1 MASNEPSSAMPKK
14 RVQFQK
20 GLSLAR
26 FLQDYGSEPQ
36 CRIIPVAQEIR
47 SRLSSPTPAD

>member
-1 MASNEPSSAMPKK
+1 MASKGPSSPMPKN

-26 FLQDYGSEPQ
+26 FLQDYG
-36 CRIIPVAQEIR
+36 
-47 SRLSSPTPAD
+47 T